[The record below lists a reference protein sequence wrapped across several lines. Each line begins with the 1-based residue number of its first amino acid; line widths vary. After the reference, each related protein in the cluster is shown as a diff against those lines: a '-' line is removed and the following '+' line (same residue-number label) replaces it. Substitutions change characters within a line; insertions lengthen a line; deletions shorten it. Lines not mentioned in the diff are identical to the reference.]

1 MMLQKQKDKYISTNI
16 TKLFHFLELKGSHN
30 FLIGSRNIRNIMYS
44 NDYDLNTN
52 IKVHDTTKILQG
64 VYHEFLH
71 MFELAH
77 SNPQYYI
84 LDFKCG
90 VHNKEPIRWE
100 YEDLQK
106 GYIHQD
112 KHKYTFQECL
122 LMEED
127 NIIKLDMCYI
137 DNGIFTDIN
146 CLYNLHIVQDKKELP
161 IAKQDK
167 SNDIIHSL
175 EEECKQ
181 LKHEK
186 QYYKVLKREFSIAL
200 LKGEMDKHILTIMNS
215 EYGLFYKFIS
225 FLSLTLEM
233 IEQDFKPIKTSIVKA
248 NLEYIKELG
257 SHIVTLK
264 IDKYLDEL
272 IHITDLH
279 NLSSMRPKLDKLIQK
294 CTTTLNNEVHKLI

>member
-1 MMLQKQKDKYISTNI
+1 MMLQKQKDKYINTNI

-30 FLIGSRNIRNIMYS
+30 FLIGSRTIRNIMYS
-44 NDYDLNTN
+44 NDYDLNAN
-52 IKVHDTTKILQG
+52 IKLHDTTKILQG

-71 MFELAH
+71 MFDLAH

-100 YEDLQK
+100 YENLKK
-106 GYIHQD
+106 GYVHQD
-112 KHKYTFQECL
+112 KHKYTFEECL

-146 CLYNLHIVQDKKELP
+146 CLYNLHIIRDKKELP

-175 EEECKQ
+175 EEESKQ

-186 QYYKVLKREFSIAL
+186 LYYKAIKREFSIAL
-200 LKGEMDKHILTIMNS
+200 IKGDMDKHMLTIMNS

-257 SHIVTLK
+257 SHITTLK

-272 IHITDLH
+272 ITITNLQ
-279 NLSSMRPKLDKLIQK
+279 NLSTMRPKLDKLIQK